1 MEGMSRMFGR
11 AATQLGVMVALMSV
25 FGGPALAS
33 AADVAVT
40 VQDSSGAPIST
51 GFRWLLQE
59 DQMYD
64 PKQGVLCDQTGG
76 DPSRPC
82 VPGTTIS
89 ADILATNFHKS
100 YMPVVDNG
108 DVSSGGTVTITTPDV
123 TKKYF
128 LSVLPHAGATVDSS
142 YSISGAAIAAGQT
155 AVTVVVPKQPIPTAQ
170 IFTIAFKDTAPIN
183 NALDQGEVGLG
194 GFTVTISDAAGQV
207 LTDVFGNPLGTVYD
221 GAGNAILLGN
231 GIVTTI
237 TQTEIDRGENP
248 YNLQLGEALIK
259 NLAPGKYG
267 ILVTPVAGLNYQ
279 QTATIEGTKTI
290 DAWVHA
296 KSPRYMFELGPAGHH
311 AEFGFV
317 QPFVNSAVL
326 NAGASISG
334 RIVNMHMSRPPDYT
348 MHKGHPLPGCWVGLN
363 EMQLGRA
370 GNGLY
375 AGACNADSTF
385 TIPNVPPGTYQ
396 LAIWDEFLDNIF
408 GLVPVTVSAGG
419 VNADLGDVGVFRW
432 FGAHEHNVFYDAN
445 ENGIRDSGE
454 AGIRDQLVNL
464 RYRDGSIYQSFPTDT
479 TGFVPFDEVFPF
491 FSWLVAEVDYARFK
505 ATGVTVT
512 VDAGGPVV
520 PGEKLTPQIQADG
533 TGTRTETGPVLLEGF
548 QSFLGTTNTF
558 DWGKKNYLPNENG
571 GITGIVHYST
581 TRAEDDPRY
590 AAAETWEPGIPRVPV
605 FLYKKDLLL
614 TGSDP
619 LNPSKILNVN
629 GVAGIQLADVDHYPF
644 GWSTGGTMGPED
656 VKRNGVGTTISIPG
670 GGLTGSQ
677 IDLLSGSND
686 GGVLRAT
693 IAFNAGDAVQIAT
706 TDSWDDNPP
715 TNCPAG
721 NPSAVNPTPET
732 DPLYQGGKC
741 YDGLRNYN
749 QVRPAVFDGG
759 YAFSTYVPTGRSSGA
774 QAVTMG
780 SGYYI
785 VEAVTPKGYDHQK
798 EEDKNVDFGDAS
810 VVSPLALPP
819 ACVGELHQVPAELTL
834 FPGVATVNAGAM
846 TPLCNRKDVLLTS
859 GQNAAAD
866 FFFKTDVPVAAQ
878 VTGFVLNDL
887 ANEFNQL
894 SPNFSEK
901 SAPSWLPISFRDWT
915 GQEIV
920 RTYTDQ
926 FGTYN
931 AMLPSTYTINAPTPS
946 GVSPQMLQ
954 VCLNNPGPIKD
965 PNDPTRMIID
975 PFYNKHYGQTCWT
988 LHYMP
993 GTTLYADTPIIQIA
1007 AFVGK
1012 GNVQT
1017 DCECADKTPKI
1028 FSVTGTSGVGPFIAD
1043 NANRQL
1049 TITSMGRVQVP
1060 DPNAIRTEGNLGQ
1073 MTVRDFGFGTTPGQ
1087 VTIGGIPLTIDN
1099 WTDALILATV
1109 PAGVPTGQLVVT
1121 RADSGL
1127 SSLNAVTVT
1136 VGNAG
1141 IPNVRVVS
1149 AGQSIQAA
1157 LDAAVAGDLI
1167 LVQPGT
1173 YYEPV
1178 IMTKPVK
1185 LQGWGAEATHL
1196 IGSQSLTTALNT
1208 WREKMNR
1215 LVNCSV
1221 AQGGGQITLLP
1232 GQTNNRPVG
1241 IGGTGVC
1248 GFVPGTGLFLVDEG
1262 AGIFVAT
1269 NNGVFTS
1276 QNRGRIDGFSVTG
1289 SATSPGIVVNGYARF
1304 LEVSNNQVSSNQG
1317 TYGGGIRVGDPTIPD
1332 SGQNDHLAIHHNHI
1346 VQNGSQF
1353 APGAGIALYTGSD
1366 NYQVT
1371 DNYVCGNFAV
1381 EDGAGLA
1388 HYGLSPNGLI
1398 ARNKIVFNQTFV
1410 QSVGGMGGS
1419 GAGGGVLVSGLLPA
1433 VGDPIQISQGAG
1445 SVTIVSNLIQ
1455 GNNAGTSDGGGVMLR
1470 NINGWDVLVS
1480 PTNNSTWYEVNL
1492 FNNIIVNNVAGL
1504 SGGGIA
1510 MQDAAKVN
1518 MTNNTVA
1525 HNDSTATAGMAFTAG
1540 VPNVSN
1546 PQPAGVVSSRH
1557 SVGLCQA
1564 FGEAAGCARYS
1575 NPVIENNIVL
1585 NNRSMFWEVTT
1596 GVGQLKIAGVNDL
1609 GVLPEG
1615 SGFFLQPMH
1624 GILTDVTTG
1633 YDASN
1638 QQVAD
1643 SGTVFVNNY
1652 FNAPPGF
1659 ATVQPDGTILQL
1671 EFTTTLATA
1680 AALDEGGNYI
1690 EVHYGPL
1697 TPGGNYHLADGSPAI
1712 NAAYDPALTV
1722 SGLLAVD
1729 VDGQPRPT
1737 NTNSAD
1743 IGADEAVSATANQ
1756 PPVITSQP
1764 ILAATALQPYA
1775 YQVLASDPNA
1785 GDLLSYSLTNP
1796 PAGMTISATGLMQW
1810 TPTEAQVGTQA
1821 VAVQVQDQGGLI
1833 ATQSY
1838 SVTVAA
1844 AKPQVIG
1851 FVLINGDNNA
1861 VIGPLTNNAIIDLLD
1876 LCGGCPV
1883 NIQAVMSG
1891 PNPARVAFRLSR
1903 PVGVDVTRTDINSP
1917 YTLVG
1922 NGITLNPGAH
1932 HLTAIPST
1940 GPSGNRI
1947 PGISL
1952 TVNFVV
1958 AGPPVITSTP
1968 VRTAMVREPY
1978 AYDVE
1983 ATTLVYAPL
1992 TYSLATFPA
2001 GMTIDA
2007 TTGLINWIPA
2017 ADQTGNRN
2025 VTVQVTDAMGHTT
2038 NQVYTIVVADGK
2050 PSFTSTPVRTAT
2062 IGDLYA
2068 YDVNATAAVP
2078 SGAPLRY
2085 DLMQGT
2091 PAVRGIMAIDR
2102 STGLISW
2109 TPAIPNPSSATPTVS
2124 YSQTVIVRVTDA
2136 MDRFRDQT
2144 FTIAVSPKPET
2155 IAVTQALFRNPPGP
2169 AGSPN
2174 SDASWTINGRST
2186 VTAGNCTGT
2195 PNVCGALTIY
2205 RVLSGVQ
2212 AIIGTTTVQPDG
2224 TWSFT
2229 ELPATPLGVP
2239 GASIR
2244 IRSLTG
2250 GVLNNVPIEIQLN

>member
-11 AATQLGVMVALMSV
+11 VAMHLGVLIACMCII
-25 FGGPALAS
+25 GGPAISSAA
-33 AADVAVT
+33 AADVTVT
-40 VQDSSGAPIST
+40 VQGSDGAGLT
-51 GFRWLLQE
+51 AGFRWLLQE
-59 DQMYD
+59 NLMYD
-64 PKQGVLCDQTGG
+64 AKQGVLCDQTGT
-76 DPSRPC
+76 DTSRPC

-100 YMPVVDNG
+100 YMPVVENG
-108 DVSSGGTVTITTPDV
+108 DVTSGGSVTLTIPDS

-128 LSVLPHAGATVDSS
+128 LSVLPHAGATVETS

-170 IFTIAFKDTAPIN
+170 IFTMAFKDSAPIN

-207 LTDVFGNPLGTVYD
+207 LTDVFGNPLGTIYD
-221 GAGNAILLGN
+221 ANGTVILLGN

-248 YNLQLGEALIK
+248 YNLKLGEALIK

-267 ILVTPVAGLNYQ
+267 ILVAPVSGLNYQ

-296 KSPRYMFELGPAGHH
+296 KEPRYMFELGPAGHH
-311 AEFGFV
+311 ADFGFL
-317 QPFVNSAVL
+317 QPFANNLVL
-326 NAGASISG
+326 SGGASISG

-348 MHKGHPLPGCWVGLN
+348 MHKGHPLPACWVGLN

-375 AGACNADSTF
+375 AAACNADSTF
-385 TIPNVPPGTYQ
+385 TIPNVPPGNYQ
-396 LAIWDEFLDNIF
+396 LAVWDEFLDNIF
-408 GLVPVTVSAGG
+408 ALVPVTVSGGG
-419 VNADLGDVGVFRW
+419 VNQDLGDVGVFRW
-432 FGAHEHNVFYDAN
+432 FGAHEHYVFYDAN
-445 ENGIRDSGE
+445 ENGIRDPGE
-454 AGIRDQLVNL
+454 IGIRDQLVNL

-479 TGFVPFDEVFPF
+479 TGYVPFDEIFPF
-491 FSWLVAEVDYARFK
+491 FSWQVAEVDYARFK

-512 VDAGGPVV
+512 VDAGGPVAS
-520 PGEKLTPQIQADG
+520 GEKLTPQIQADG
-533 TGTRTETGPVLLEGF
+533 VSTARTETGPVLLEGF
-548 QSFLGTTNTF
+548 QSFLGTTNKF
-558 DWGKKNYLPNENG
+558 EWGKKNYLPNENG

-581 TRAEDDPRY
+581 TRAEDNPRY

-605 FLYKKDLLL
+605 FLYRDLN
-614 TGSDP
+614 GD
-619 LNPSKILNVN
+619 NAIDDVN
-629 GVAGIQLADVDHYPF
+629 GSGAVDLADADHYPF
-644 GWSTGGTMGPED
+644 GWSNGGPMGPED
-656 VKRNGVGTTISIPG
+656 VKRNNIVVPNP
-670 GGLTGSQ
+670 
-677 IDLLSGSND
+677 ND
-686 GGVLRAT
+686 GGKPF
-693 IAFNAGDAVQIAT
+693 FNAGDAIQIAT
-706 TDSWDDNPP
+706 TDSWDDNLPKD
-715 TNCPAG
+715 CLAG
-721 NPSAVNPTPET
+721 NPSAVNPTPQN
-732 DPLYQGGKC
+732 DPFYQNGKC
-741 YDGLRNYN
+741 YDGLRNFN

-759 YAFSTYVPTGRSSGA
+759 YAFSTYVPAGRSSGGA
-774 QAVTMG
+774 AVTLVP
-780 SGYYI
+780 GYYI
-785 VEAVTPKGYDHQK
+785 VEAVTPKGYEHQK
-798 EEDKNVDFGDAS
+798 EEDKNVDFGDAP

-834 FPGVATVNAGAM
+834 FPGVGTANAGAM
-846 TPLCNRKDVLLTS
+846 TPLCDRKAVLLTS

-866 FFFKTDVPVAAQ
+866 FFFKTDVPLAAQ

-915 GQEIV
+915 GQEV
-920 RTYTDQ
+920 GRVYTDQ

-965 PNDPTRMIID
+965 PNDPTRMIMD

-1017 DCECADKTPKI
+1017 DCDCADKTPKI
-1028 FSVTGTSGVGPFIAD
+1028 FSVTAASGVGPFIAD
-1043 NANRQL
+1043 NASRQL
-1049 TITSMGRVQVP
+1049 TITSMGKVQVP

-1073 MTVRDFGFGTTPGQ
+1073 MMQRDFGFGSAGE
-1087 VTIGGIPLTIDN
+1087 VTLGGIPLTIDG
-1099 WTDALILATV
+1099 WSDAVILATV
-1109 PAGVPTGQLVVT
+1109 PAGVPSGQLVVK

-1127 SSLNAVTVT
+1127 TSLNSVTVT

-1141 IPNVRVVS
+1141 IPNVRMVS

-1196 IGSQSLTTALNT
+1196 VGSQSLSTYLTT
-1208 WREKMNR
+1208 WRERMNI
-1215 LVNCSV
+1215 LVNCP
-1221 AQGGGQITLLP
+1221 APQGGQITLLP
-1232 GQTNNRPVG
+1232 GQANNTAVG
-1241 IGGTGVC
+1241 LGGTGVC

-1269 NNGVFTS
+1269 KDGVFNS
-1276 QNRGRIDGFSVTG
+1276 FNRGRIDGFSVTG

-1304 LEVSNNQVSSNQG
+1304 LEISNNQVSSNQG

-1346 VQNGSQF
+1346 LQNGSQF
-1353 APGAGIALYTGSD
+1353 APGAGVALYTGSD
-1366 NYQVT
+1366 NYELT

-1381 EDGAGLA
+1381 EDGAGVA

-1410 QSVGGMGGS
+1410 QSIGGLGGS
-1419 GAGGGVLVSGLLPA
+1419 GSGGGLLVSGVRPV
-1433 VGDPIQISQGAG
+1433 VGDPLQISQGAG
-1445 SVTIVSNLIQ
+1445 SVTIASNLIQ

-1470 NINGWDVLVS
+1470 SINGLDVLVS
-1480 PTNNSTWYEVNL
+1480 PTNNSTWYEANL

-1564 FGEAAGCARYS
+1564 FQEAAGCARYS
-1575 NPVIENNIVL
+1575 NPVMENNIVL

-1615 SGFFLQPMH
+1615 SGFLLQPMH

-1638 QQVAD
+1638 LPVAD
-1643 SGTVFVNNY
+1643 SGTVFVNQY

-1659 ATVQPDGTILQL
+1659 ATVQPDGTIQQL
-1671 EFTTTLATA
+1671 EFTTTLASA
-1680 AALDEGGNYI
+1680 AALDEGGNFI

-1697 TPGGNYHLADGSPAI
+1697 TPGGNYHLVAQSPAI
-1712 NAAYDPALTV
+1712 DAGSNGALTV
-1722 SGLLAVD
+1722 SGLLAAD
-1729 VDGQPRPT
+1729 FDGQPRPT
-1737 NTNSAD
+1737 GASTD
-1743 IGADEAVSATANQ
+1743 IGADEIDGPTGNQ
-1756 PPVITSQP
+1756 APTITSQP
-1764 ILAATALQPYA
+1764 VLTATAVQSYA
-1775 YQVLASDPNA
+1775 YQVLAADPNA
-1785 GDLLSYSLTNP
+1785 GDLLSYSLTTA
-1796 PAGMTISATGLMQW
+1796 PAGMTINAAGLVQW
-1810 TPTEAQVGTQA
+1810 TPTAAQAGTHA
-1821 VAVQVQDQGGLI
+1821 VTVRVQDQGGLFV
-1833 ATQSY
+1833 TQSY
-1838 SVTVAA
+1838 SVTVEP
-1844 AKPQVIG
+1844 AKPAVVG
-1851 FVLINGDNNA
+1851 FTLRDANNDL
-1861 VIGPLTNNAIIDLLD
+1861 VIGPLTNAAIVDLRD
-1876 LCGGCPV
+1876 LCGDCQV
-1883 NIQAVMSG
+1883 NVEATVTDPAPGATRSVTFALSG
-1891 PNPARVAFRLSR
+1891 AT
-1903 PVGVDVTRTDINSP
+1903 TRNQTNNNVP
-1917 YTLVG
+1917 YTMPTT
-1922 NGITLNPGAH
+1922 NGADFLGMTLNPGPH
-1932 HLTAIPST
+1932 TLTATPYSGLNGTGTAGIP
-1940 GPSGNRI
+1940 
-1947 PGISL
+1947 L
-1952 TVNFVV
+1952 TVSFTV
-1958 AGPPVITSTP
+1958 AGPPVITSQP
-1968 VRTAMVREPY
+1968 VTAAMVAEPY

-1983 ATTLVYAPL
+1983 ATTLTGAPL
-1992 TYSLATFPA
+1992 TYSLPVAPA

-2007 TTGLINWIPA
+2007 TTGLISWTPA
-2017 ADQTGNRN
+2017 ANQTGNRN
-2025 VTVQVTDAMGHTT
+2025 VTVRVTDAMGRFT
-2038 NQVYTIVVADGK
+2038 NQAFTIVVADGK
-2050 PSFTSTPVRTAT
+2050 PTITSAPVTTAT
-2062 IGDLYA
+2062 VGDLYT

-2078 SGAPLRY
+2078 SGDPLVY
-2085 DLMQGT
+2085 SLTTFPAGMTINAGT
-2091 PAVRGIMAIDR
+2091 GV
-2102 STGLISW
+2102 ISW
-2109 TPAIPNPSSATPTVS
+2109 TPVLAQVGNRNVT
-2124 YSQTVIVRVTDA
+2124 VRVTDA
-2136 MDRFRDQT
+2136 RGRFSSQA
-2144 FTIAVSPKPET
+2144 FTIAVSAKPET
-2155 IAVTQALFRNPPGP
+2155 ITVTQAIFHNP
-2169 AGSPN
+2169 AGTAN
-2174 SDASWTINGRST
+2174 DSWSIIGTST
-2186 VTAGNCTGT
+2186 VTPSSCTGT
-2195 PNVCGALTIY
+2195 PNVCGNLTI
-2205 RVLSGVQ
+2205 RRTRGNALIGSVTVDGSGNWTFTKVQPGVVQAVAGDTIQVLS
-2212 AIIGTTTVQPDG
+2212 A
-2224 TWSFT
+2224 
-2229 ELPATPLGVP
+2229 
-2239 GASIR
+2239 
-2244 IRSLTG
+2244 TG
-2250 GVLNNVPIEIQLN
+2250 GVLNNVSITIQPN